1 VKAFG
6 SPARYYQGAG
16 LLDQIGEFA
25 EPLGTKAALVTD
37 QDVAKIIGDRVE
49 KSLYDKGISLT
60 LAPFKGELTETNVGR
75 LCAILEAD
83 KPDFIIAAGGGKGVD
98 FGKAVAHRL
107 NLNLMTVPTAASTD
121 APTSKIYVLYDDAHL
136 ITGVSHLRRNPDT
149 VLIDT
154 QILASAPPMLL
165 RFGLG
170 DAIAKRFEARQC
182 SQVDGKNMFGHKPT
196 ITALAIAEK
205 CYSVLRADAQA
216 ALNCAGSGQPTS
228 AFENVV
234 EATILMAG
242 LGFESGGL
250 SIAHALTRG
259 LPLIPGLETA
269 PHGFLISY
277 GLMVQLKMETQSG
290 KDHGE
295 LWDWLPKLGLPRNL
309 EELGVTELPN
319 ASRWVEIAEKI
330 QGAPHTTNFDRQ
342 IENGELIAA
351 MRDPSPA

>member
-1 VKAFG
+1 MKVFG

-37 QDVAKIIGDRVE
+37 QYVVEIIGDRVE
-49 KSLYDKGISLT
+49 KSLYAKGISLT
-60 LAPFKGELTETNVGR
+60 VAPFEGELTETNVGR

-121 APTSKIYVLYDDAHL
+121 APTSKNYVLYDEAHHM
-136 ITGVSHLRRNPDT
+136 TGVFHLRRNPDT
-149 VLIDT
+149 VLVDT
-154 QILASAPPMLL
+154 QILASAPSILL

-182 SQVDGKNMFGHKPT
+182 SQVAGKNMFGHQPT
-196 ITALAIAEK
+196 ITALAIAEE
-205 CYSVLRADAQA
+205 CYAILRANAEA
-216 ALNCAGSGQPTS
+216 ALNCAGSGQPTP

-277 GLMVQLKMETQSG
+277 GLMVQLKLETQSG

-309 EELGVTELPN
+309 EELGVTELPD
-319 ASRWVEIAEKI
+319 ATKWVEIAKKI
-330 QGAPHTTNFDRQ
+330 QGAPHMTNFERQ
-342 IENGELIAA
+342 IENTELIAA
-351 MRDPSPA
+351 MEDPSPT